1 MKVFVSVDIEGVA
14 GVTGPSQAYPG
25 AADYDHA
32 RRLMT
37 EEASAAVRGAF
48 NAGAASVVVADSHAW
63 MRNIVP
69 DLLDPRARLVAGSPR
84 IFSMVQ
90 GLDSTFDALVLIGF
104 HAAAGTVG
112 VMAHTYSGQVFS
124 RIEICGRSVGEVE
137 LFAGC
142 AAEVGVPLALVSGDD
157 ALARETLQLFPDT
170 RAVIVKECLG
180 GWAANSLSPV
190 EARTRIERA
199 VAEALQ
205 PGALVAP
212 RPLETGPFTVAVEM
226 SKQVYADACALLPNI
241 TSGSA
246 TGISFDSQDY
256 GTAFRMVQALALIAM
271 GVQQ

>member
-1 MKVFVSVDIEGVA
+1 
-14 GVTGPSQAYPG
+14 
-25 AADYDHA
+25 
-32 RRLMT
+32 MT

-48 NAGAASVVVADSHAW
+48 NAGAESVVVADSHAW

-84 IFSMVQ
+84 QFSMVQ

-112 VMAHTYSGQVFS
+112 VMAHTYSGQSFS
-124 RIEICGRSVGEVE
+124 AIEIDGRTVGEVE
-137 LFAGC
+137 LFAGH
-142 AAEVGVPLALVSGDD
+142 AAELGVPLALVSGDD
-157 ALARETLQLFPDT
+157 ALARETREVFPDT
-170 RAVIVKECLG
+170 RTVLVKECLS

-190 EARTRIERA
+190 EARTRIESA

-205 PGALVAP
+205 TGTFGAP
-212 RPLETGPFTVAVEM
+212 RPPETGPFTVSVDM

-241 TSGSA
+241 TRSSA
-246 TGISFDSQDY
+246 TGISFDSPDY
-256 GTAFRMVQALALIAM
+256 GTAIRIVQALALIAM